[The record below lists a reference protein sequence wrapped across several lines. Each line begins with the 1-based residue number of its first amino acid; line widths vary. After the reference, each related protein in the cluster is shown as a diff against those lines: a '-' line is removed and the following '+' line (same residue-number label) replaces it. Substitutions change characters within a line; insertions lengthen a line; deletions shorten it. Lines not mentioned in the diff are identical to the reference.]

1 MQSEGAAVAYLV
13 SRDGNRFDLREAIAT
28 PDGPRSRTLA
38 TFRAPLTPEVLER
51 AATRATRRFDRAEI
65 LTRAAELGI
74 ATTERRED
82 RAGREVLAL
91 LRAGAA
97 IDPVLVTL
105 LRDALAQA
113 AAVPVPERLA
123 EVAEWVGAPIERRG
137 AAVRDLLRLSD
148 RIVRARGAV
157 RAKPKVAFP
166 RFSSRGK
173 RRRVDA
179 ARAR

>member
-1 MQSEGAAVAYLV
+1 MAYLV
-13 SRDGNRFDLREAIAT
+13 ARDGSRFDLREAIAT
-28 PDGPRSRTLA
+28 RAGPRSRTLA

-51 AATRATRRFDRAEI
+51 AALRATRPFDRAAI
-65 LTRAAELGI
+65 LVRAAQLGV

-82 RAGREVLAL
+82 RAAREVLAL
-91 LRAGAA
+91 LGAGAA

-105 LRDALAQA
+105 LRDALARAPA
-113 AAVPVPERLA
+113 APVPERLA

-157 RAKPKVAFP
+157 RSKPKIEFP
-166 RFSSRGK
+166 HFSSRRK
-173 RRRVDA
+173 PRRLDA

>member
-1 MQSEGAAVAYLV
+1 MAYLV
-13 SRDGNRFDLREAIAT
+13 RRAGKRFDLREAIAT
-28 PDGPRSRTLA
+28 PDGPRSRTLT

-51 AATRATRRFDRAEI
+51 AAARATRRFDRAAI
-65 LTRAAELGI
+65 LARAADLGI

-82 RAGREVLAL
+82 RAARKVLAL

-97 IDPVLVTL
+97 IDPVLVTV

-113 AAVPVPERLA
+113 AAAPVPERLA
-123 EVAEWVGAPIERRG
+123 EVADWVGAPIERRG

-157 RAKPKVAFP
+157 RSKPKVEFP
-166 RFSSRGK
+166 RFSSRRK

-179 ARAR
+179 ARTR